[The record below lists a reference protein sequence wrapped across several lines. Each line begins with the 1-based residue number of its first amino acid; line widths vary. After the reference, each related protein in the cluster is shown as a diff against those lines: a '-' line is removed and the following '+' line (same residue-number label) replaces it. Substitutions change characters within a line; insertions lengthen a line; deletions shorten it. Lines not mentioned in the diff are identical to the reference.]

1 MDKQV
6 LESIMDGLIKEVFME
21 VSMITGIRTQTA
33 RELLVQEM
41 PELKMFG
48 EVDNTYRP
56 PQLIT
61 NRSLLHGYDD
71 IFGETSLQH
80 GDVPGETLVPTGHIN
95 MGKWIFIQVT
105 PV

>member
-6 LESIMDGLIKEVFME
+6 LESIMDGLMKEVFME

-41 PELKMFG
+41 PELKKFG

-61 NRSLLHGYDD
+61 SRSLLHGYDD
-71 IFGETSLQH
+71 IFGEPSLLH